1 MLRHKDI
8 KKGHKVFGK
17 NADKYSERS
26 KRNKIVMDMAISNI
40 NARSNLL
47 QIAMPGSA
55 SNITDEQGSSTAAP
69 VESIALSSEAV
80 KEMIAQIQSQL
91 ESMNISLS
99 FSRYGKNDN
108 SISVVV
114 TEKNTGKVIREIPP
128 EELQNLYTKL
138 GELIGLLFNH
148 SA

>member
-1 MLRHKDI
+1 
-8 KKGHKVFGK
+8 
-17 NADKYSERS
+17 
-26 KRNKIVMDMAISNI
+26 MDMAISNI
-40 NARSNLL
+40 NAVSNFP

-55 SNITDEQGSSTAAP
+55 SNIADRQESSAKALVESTA
-69 VESIALSSEAV
+69 LSGEAV
-80 KEMIAQIQSQL
+80 KQLLAQIQSHM

-99 FSRYGKNDN
+99 FSRYGKNGD

-114 TEKNTGKVIREIPP
+114 TEKDTGKVIREIPP

-138 GELIGLLFNH
+138 GELIGIIFNH